1 MKKVQVP
8 ALALAALCIST
19 CMSASATAASTPQPD
34 RIAGVRNIEDL
45 APIPGSE
52 WVIGSSMAGGT
63 ATAGK
68 LVAINAKSGEA
79 LSLYPAPNRANAKPN
94 SGCPGQ
100 VAADA
105 FKPHGIFLRPTT
117 DGHTAQLYVVNHGG
131 RESVEIFDILS
142 GATPGLRWTGCAML
156 PPGAFGNG
164 VASSPDGGFF
174 VTNMG
179 KTLDGRDP
187 ITAMGGDIIAWTQ
200 ANGWRTI
207 ADSAIPAP
215 NGLIATQDGRTLYVA
230 SWTGSTITELKLGE
244 KTERRTVAVDFLPDN
259 LRWSRNG
266 TILVAGQ
273 ATSVPDVIA
282 CYTSTRDA
290 CDIPSAVAEVDP
302 ASFTVRCSLPVA
314 LDMATVAAD
323 LGEDIW
329 VGTTRGD
336 AVLRLPAA
344 TLHACAPS

>member
-1 MKKVQVP
+1 MKKLVGP
-8 ALALAALCIST
+8 MLAFAALCAPAFVRA
-19 CMSASATAASTPQPD
+19 ASAPD

-45 APIPGSE
+45 APIPGSD

-68 LVAINAKSGEA
+68 LLAINAKSRES
-79 LSLYPAPNRANAKPN
+79 LTLYPSADSAGAKPS

-105 FKPHGIFLRPTT
+105 FKPHGVVLRPAA
-117 DGHTAQLYVVNHGG
+117 DGHGAQLYVVNHGG
-131 RESVEIFDILS
+131 RESVEIFDIL
-142 GATPGLRWTGCAML
+142 PGTALRLRWMGCAIL
-156 PPGAFGNG
+156 PAGAFGNG
-164 VASSPDGGFF
+164 VAAAPNGGFF

-187 ITAMGGDIIAWTQ
+187 ITAMGGDVIAWTPSG
-200 ANGWRTI
+200 GWRI
-207 ADSAIPAP
+207 IPDSAIAAP
-215 NGLIATQDGRTLYVA
+215 NGLIATSDGHTLYVA

-244 KTERRTVAVDFLPDN
+244 KTERRAVAVDFLPDN

-302 ASFTVRCSLPVA
+302 ASFTVRCSLPVP
-314 LDMATVAAD
+314 LDMATVAAN
-323 LGEDIW
+323 LGKDIW

-336 AVLRLPAA
+336 AILRLPAA
-344 TLHACAPS
+344 ALRACTPS